1 MVASL
6 SQTVSRRSPLRRA
19 RTRDAAVL
27 AGALVAGVL
36 FFVPIL
42 ARGFRAYGVE
52 SGLAAVVPLVAVC
65 VAYGLLVYR
74 TGRTTLGLFVAFAV
88 FVTVWAPG
96 LPWGPTPGSLAWA
109 TTQNWL
115 AAVAL
120 VGLLVCYTWHGWSP
134 RKYFSRAHFA
144 LGGFVGWTLLSV
156 LFVAGPLPSFA
167 FQFGLY
173 VLQAWAV
180 FAVVSWLAESGR
192 LSLSAASVAFAF
204 VVVGHAVVGLAE
216 FLMVVS
222 LGPAGTTEGAAVVS
236 QLSLGPLGT
245 HPVGPY
251 VSGFV
256 GSSAL
261 GSLIPMA
268 APLILVLALRTHGLR
283 RFAWAASWLL
293 CAFVLRLTEWDT
305 GRGAFLLGTA
315 VVGVGLA
322 WYYRAKHDGSIE
334 SIRPVSASFTAL
346 TAALGVAITLLP
358 SADAGDPTRVA
369 AVGTRAT
376 GGAWPSILEVAR
388 GVGAGIVRPV
398 GAVVG
403 VARAT
408 NETARATNA
417 SAQYGPTY
425 LTPERVVSA
434 LDSVSVPLFD
444 LSGLGVRLRQ
454 VVAGL
459 DLFFQYPVFGIGGAN
474 FYFVAEAFGLPQP
487 MWLHNVYVALLAETG
502 LPGFL
507 LYVAALGL
515 VVAAGGRL
523 LVRGD
528 GSNGDWLLALGV
540 VAALCAHLGTMLFQ
554 PTHMRAQLLLP
565 FWALCGLLVG
575 TERRRVSNQRWRP
588 DESEPTGHTPKQ

>member
-1 MVASL
+1 MAARL
-6 SQTVSRRSPLRRA
+6 SQRLPRHSPMRRA
-19 RTRDAAVL
+19 GARDAAML

-36 FFVPIL
+36 FLVPIL

-52 SGLAAVVPLVAVC
+52 SGPAAVVPLVAVC
-65 VAYGLLVYR
+65 VAYGLLVHR

-96 LPWGPTPGSLAWA
+96 LPWAPTPGSLAWT

-115 AAVAL
+115 AGVAL
-120 VGLLVCYTWHGWSP
+120 AGLLVCYTWHGWSP
-134 RKYFSRAHFA
+134 QKYFSRAHLA
-144 LGGFVGWTLLSV
+144 LGGFVVWTLLSV
-156 LFVAGPLPSFA
+156 PFVAGPHPSFA

-192 LSLSAASVAFAF
+192 LSLSAAAVALAF
-204 VVVGHAVVGLAE
+204 VVAGHAVVGLAE
-216 FLMVVS
+216 FLMGVS
-222 LGPAGTTEGAAVVS
+222 FGPAGTTAGAAVRS

-261 GSLIPMA
+261 GSLIPMV
-268 APLILVLALRTHGLR
+268 APLSLVLALRARGPR

-322 WYYRAKHDGSIE
+322 WRYWKEGGSTK
-334 SIRPVSASFTAL
+334 SVRPASAAVAAL
-346 TAALGVAITLLP
+346 TATLGVAITLVP
-358 SADAGDPTRVA
+358 SADSGNPARVA
-369 AVGTRAT
+369 AVGTRVVD
-376 GGAWPSILEVAR
+376 GAWPLCIEIVR
-388 GVGAGIVRPV
+388 GVGAGIARPV

-425 LTPERVVSA
+425 LSA
-434 LDSVSVPLFD
+434 ESVLSTLDSVSLALFD

-474 FYFVAEAFGLPQP
+474 FHFVAEAFGLPQP

-507 LYVAALGL
+507 LYVAALGF

-523 LVRGD
+523 LVGED
-528 GSNGDWLLALGV
+528 GRNGDWLLALGV

-554 PTHMRAQLLLP
+554 PTYVRAQLLLP

-575 TERRRVSNQRWRP
+575 TERRRVSNRDRKS
-588 DESEPTGHTPKQ
+588 DESEPNGRL